1 MNNPTINPSNIS
13 GGIPNSPLLLFQPL
27 NIIVFL
33 CFFSPIIISICML
46 SLSLVFQN
54 FKGFIYLGYL
64 LGVCVIRSY
73 IYMLNKSQPVK
84 SDGSICTSI
93 QYAPYGNSTFSAFV
107 FAFTIMY
114 ISMPMFI
121 NGEINFYIFGGLLI
135 YFFVDIFIKVFK
147 KCVIKTSDLFINI
160 LLGLAS
166 AALIVSLMYA
176 GGSSKYLFF
185 NETSST
191 KEVCSVSKNQNFKC
205 SIFKNGE
212 LISAMNT

>member
-93 QYAPYGNSTFSAFV
+93 QYAPYGNSTFRV
-107 FAFTIMY
+107 CVY
-114 ISMPMFI
+114 
-121 NGEINFYIFGGLLI
+121 NNV
-135 YFFVDIFIKVFK
+135 YFNANVYKW
-147 KCVIKTSDLFINI
+147 
-160 LLGLAS
+160 
-166 AALIVSLMYA
+166 
-176 GGSSKYLFF
+176 
-185 NETSST
+185 
-191 KEVCSVSKNQNFKC
+191 
-205 SIFKNGE
+205 
-212 LISAMNT
+212 